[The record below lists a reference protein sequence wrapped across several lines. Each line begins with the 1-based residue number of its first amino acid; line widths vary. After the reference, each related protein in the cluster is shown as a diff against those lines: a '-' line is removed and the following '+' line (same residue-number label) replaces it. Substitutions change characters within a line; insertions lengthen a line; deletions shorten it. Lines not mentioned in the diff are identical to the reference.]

1 MMQVGAEDLEQV
13 LDRREARWGPPTGV
27 EYVRVTGVRGL
38 KEAGVLKGVRAMV
51 ARVYG
56 GEGWYVHDAGGTG
69 RVECLYESK
78 RKGGRHEVKFV
89 VARMVDGEGWEAGR
103 AEVAREA
110 GVREGAG
117 TGQMAGGVG
126 DPEPGANHIRQ
137 EDTSRWP
144 DGPLN
149 NTPWGV
155 IQRTGEGT
163 RNAGARATGAATT
176 TGRVADGGKEAGA
189 ATVAAGREECFD
201 GFMEFTWKAGGGLGP
216 NHATRGDG
224 VGCTKE
230 VAGGLVHEVLREVER
245 PARAVYR
252 VHPPHCPRIL
262 CRYHR
267 GEVTFEEADG
277 AGETL
282 VRWQIDMV
290 WIPVLGLL
298 MVPVIHF
305 VMNSLLR
312 NLKAHVEGG
321 PGEAPKGK

>member
-1 MMQVGAEDLEQV
+1 MGLLVEGPTGGRWDH
-13 LDRREARWGPPTGV
+13 RFRFEAR
-27 EYVRVTGVRGL
+27 
-38 KEAGVLKGVRAMV
+38 
-51 ARVYG
+51 
-56 GEGWYVHDAGGTG
+56 
-69 RVECLYESK
+69 
-78 RKGGRHEVKFV
+78 
-89 VARMVDGEGWEAGR
+89 
-103 AEVAREA
+103 
-110 GVREGAG
+110 
-117 TGQMAGGVG
+117 
-126 DPEPGANHIRQ
+126 
-137 EDTSRWP
+137 
-144 DGPLN
+144 
-149 NTPWGV
+149 
-155 IQRTGEGT
+155 
-163 RNAGARATGAATT
+163 
-176 TGRVADGGKEAGA
+176 
-189 ATVAAGREECFD
+189 VAAGREECFD

-216 NHATRGDG
+216 YHATRGDG

-230 VAGGLVHEVLREVER
+230 VAGGLVHEVLREVQR